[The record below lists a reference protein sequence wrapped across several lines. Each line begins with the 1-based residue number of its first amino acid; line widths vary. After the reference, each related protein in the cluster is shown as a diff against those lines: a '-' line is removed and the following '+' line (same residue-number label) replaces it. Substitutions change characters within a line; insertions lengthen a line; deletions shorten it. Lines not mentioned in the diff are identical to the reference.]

1 MERILMIGPKTSGFH
16 GEPRGNRQG
25 AIGSASTARERRPGV
40 WGALALSLHI
50 AVAAFAL
57 SAAPPAAAQET
68 VAIDEGLTVQ
78 VGKSRVLQTP
88 SAYTDILVDDPKVA
102 DVVPLTSHS
111 LTVIG
116 KGVGATNLTIYG
128 EGRKL
133 LSSMTV
139 FVGPDVGNLKGRLH
153 EVLPEERDV
162 SVRAANDRIILSGT
176 VSSPANLQDILD
188 LAQTFAPGKI
198 VNMMSVE
205 GSQQVMLSV
214 RYVEMERTAAK
225 DLNITG
231 VGLHNGNPAFQ
242 LFSGT
247 AQNPSSNSGLPIIG
261 GSTLNQFAV
270 PSTAYAAAALVGGN
284 VGLEFDAME
293 AKGLIKTLAE
303 PTLVAMSGD
312 TASFLVGGEIPIPV
326 SVTTGTSGTPVISI
340 EFKDFGISLA
350 FTPTILKDGTINL
363 VVNPEVSSIDPTVS
377 YNENGLAI
385 PGFKVRRA
393 KTTIEMRD
401 GESFTIAGLISDN
414 YQSAITAMP
423 FASDIPVLG
432 ALFRSPNFKKDKTEL
447 VIVVTPH
454 LATAR
459 RGTPATPIDHFLP
472 PSDRELFLFG
482 MLQDKSG
489 DVNPETKALMSHDPT
504 KGGVDGPY
512 GHVVY

>member
-1 MERILMIGPKTSGFH
+1 MHDPAGMP
-16 GEPRGNRQG
+16 
-25 AIGSASTARERRPGV
+25 RERRSGF
-40 WGALALSLHI
+40 WGALALGLQ
-50 AVAAFAL
+50 V
-57 SAAPPAAAQET
+57 SAAALALGGPASADAVTVAGSPRAASQET
-68 VAIDEGLTVQ
+68 VAIDEGLAVL
-78 VGKSRVLQTP
+78 VGRSRVLQTP
-88 SAYTDILVDDPKVA
+88 EAYTDILVDDPKVA
-102 DVVPLTSHS
+102 DVVPLSSHS
-111 LTVIG
+111 ISVIG

-128 EGRKL
+128 AEHKL
-133 LSSMTV
+133 LSSLTV

-162 SVRAANDRIILSGT
+162 AVRAANDRIILSGT

-188 LAQTFAPGKI
+188 LAQTFAPGKV

-205 GSQQVMLSV
+205 GTQQVMLSV

-225 DLNITG
+225 NLNISG
-231 VGLHNGNPAFQ
+231 VGLHNGNPTFQ
-242 LFSGT
+242 FFTGA
-247 AQNPSSNSGLPIIG
+247 AQNP
-261 GSTLNQFAV
+261 TLNAGLGTIAGQVVDKFAV
-270 PSTAYAAAALVGGN
+270 PSTAYAAGALLGGSIG
-284 VGLEFDAME
+284 VEFDAME
-293 AKGLIKTLAE
+293 SKGLIKTLAE

-312 TASFLVGGEIPIPV
+312 TASFLVGGEIPIPI
-326 SVTTGTSGTPVISI
+326 SVTTGSSGTPTISVA
-340 EFKDFGISLA
+340 FKDFGISLA
-350 FTPTILKDGTINL
+350 FTPTILKDGMINL
-363 VVNPEVSSIDPTVS
+363 VVNPEVSSVDPTVS

-414 YQSAITAMP
+414 YQNAIQSMP

-432 ALFRSPNFKKDKTEL
+432 ALFRSPSFKKDQTEL

-459 RGTPATPIDHFLP
+459 RGAPATPGDNFVP

-482 MLQDKSG
+482 MLRGKTG
-489 DVNPETKALMSHDPT
+489 EVNAETRALMSHDPG
-504 KGGVDGPY
+504 KGGVEGPY

>member
-1 MERILMIGPKTSGFH
+1 M
-16 GEPRGNRQG
+16 PRD
-25 AIGSASTARERRPGV
+25 RRSGV
-40 WGALALSLHI
+40 WGALALSI
-50 AVAAFAL
+50 QVAVAALAI
-57 SAAPPAAAQET
+57 SAAPRALAQET

-88 SAYTDILVDDPKVA
+88 AAYTDVLVDDPKIA
-102 DVVPLTSHS
+102 DVVPLTGHS
-111 LTVIG
+111 LSVIG
-116 KGVGATNLTIYG
+116 KGVGSTNLTIYG
-128 EGRKL
+128 AERKL
-133 LSSMTV
+133 LSSLTV

-162 SVRAANDRIILSGT
+162 AVRAANDRIILSGT

-198 VNMMSVE
+198 VNMMTVE

-225 DLNITG
+225 NLNISG
-231 VGLHNGNPAFQ
+231 VGIHNGNPAFQ
-242 LFSGT
+242 LFTGA
-247 AQNPSSNSGLPIIG
+247 AQNPNANSSLPTIG
-261 GSTLNQFAV
+261 GQTLNQFSV
-270 PSTAYAAAALVGGN
+270 PSTAYAAAALVGGDI
-284 VGLEFDAME
+284 GLEFDAME
-293 AKGLIKTLAE
+293 SKGLIKTLAE

-326 SVTTGTSGTPVISI
+326 SVTTSGGGTPTIAIV
-340 EFKDFGISLA
+340 FKEFGISLA
-350 FTPTILKDGTINL
+350 FTPTILKDGMINL
-363 VVNPEVSSIDPTVS
+363 VVNPEVSSVDPTVS

-414 YQSAITAMP
+414 YQSAISAMP

-432 ALFRSPNFKKDKTEL
+432 ALFRSPSFKKDKTEL

-482 MLQDKSG
+482 MLQDKTGAVS
-489 DVNPETKALMSHDPT
+489 PETKALMSHDPA